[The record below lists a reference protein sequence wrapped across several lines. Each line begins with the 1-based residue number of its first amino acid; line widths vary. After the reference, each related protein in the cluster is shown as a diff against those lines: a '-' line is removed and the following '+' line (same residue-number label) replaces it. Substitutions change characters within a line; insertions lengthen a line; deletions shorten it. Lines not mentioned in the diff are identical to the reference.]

1 MLKIDSKDIINY
13 SIILLNIVVS
23 KIALLKFVFI
33 KESYKMCLSVHR
45 NIKHHSCDTN
55 KKSAYL

>member
-23 KIALLKFVFI
+23 KIALLKFI
-33 KESYKMCLSVHR
+33 Y
-45 NIKHHSCDTN
+45 
-55 KKSAYL
+55 